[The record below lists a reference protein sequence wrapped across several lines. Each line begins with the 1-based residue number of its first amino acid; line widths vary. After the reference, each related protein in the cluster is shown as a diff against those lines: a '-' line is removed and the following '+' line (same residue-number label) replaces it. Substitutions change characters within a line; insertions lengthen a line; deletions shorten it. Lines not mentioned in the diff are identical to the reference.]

1 MEYPKKA
8 KIKETVTTTKG
19 TLYSNELV
27 TIQQAENGHYRVVNA
42 MGKIFYVARTDVILI
57 KK

>member
-8 KIKETVTTTKG
+8 KIKETVTTPKG

-42 MGKIFYVARTDVILI
+42 MGKIFYVARTNVILI